1 MDTPTLFI
9 LALGLSMDAFAVSIC
24 KGVSLR
30 NMRPLHML
38 KSGLWF
44 GGFQALM
51 PVLGYFLGVRF
62 GNAITAVDHW
72 VAFVLLAVI
81 GINMIREARSEKD
94 NIDDAM
100 DVKTMF
106 MLAVATSIDALAI
119 GITFAVLK
127 VNVFLSAMFIGVV
140 TFCLSAVG
148 IKAGSRF
155 GMKYKSLAEIAG
167 GCILIFIGAK
177 VLVEHLE
184 II

>member
-1 MDTPTLFI
+1 MNVTTLFI
-9 LALGLSMDAFAVSIC
+9 LALGLAMDAFAVSIC

-30 NMRPLHML
+30 QLRPIHMI

-51 PVLGYFLGVRF
+51 PIVGYLLGVQF
-62 GNAITAVDHW
+62 ESAITAVDHW
-72 VAFVLLAVI
+72 VAFILLAII
-81 GINMIREARSEKD
+81 GGNMIREAHSGSEEEND
-94 NIDDAM
+94 SM

-106 MLAVATSIDALAI
+106 LLAVATSIDALAI

-127 VNVFLSAMFIGVV
+127 VNVL
-140 TFCLSAVG
+140 LSAVLIGAVTFVLSAIG

-155 GMKYKSLAEIAG
+155 GMKYKSSAEMLG
-167 GCILIFIGAK
+167 GCILIFIGVK